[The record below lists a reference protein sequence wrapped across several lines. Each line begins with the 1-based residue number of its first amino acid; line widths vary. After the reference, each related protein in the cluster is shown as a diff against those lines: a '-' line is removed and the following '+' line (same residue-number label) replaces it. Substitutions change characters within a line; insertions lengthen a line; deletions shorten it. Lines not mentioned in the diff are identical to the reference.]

1 MDTTPLIPI
10 KGKREIRVERKRHCL
25 KQNMDSVFITY
36 NCISDE
42 KENSGGNSM
51 SLTTELED
59 LAKEKAQ
66 LTQMLQSLEEE
77 EKYLGNRLRIVHEKI
92 EIRVLRQKVN
102 AKRAAVVQLKSKIKE
117 LEGRLNQPQQKEP
130 MKVVVKEASADSQ
143 KPR

>member
-1 MDTTPLIPI
+1 M
-10 KGKREIRVERKRHCL
+10 K
-25 KQNMDSVFITY
+25 
-36 NCISDE
+36 E
-42 KENSGGNSM
+42 KNSGGNSM

-66 LTQMLQSLEEE
+66 LTRMLHSLEEE

-92 EIRVLRQKVN
+92 EIRMLRQKVN

-143 KPR
+143 KPRQVT